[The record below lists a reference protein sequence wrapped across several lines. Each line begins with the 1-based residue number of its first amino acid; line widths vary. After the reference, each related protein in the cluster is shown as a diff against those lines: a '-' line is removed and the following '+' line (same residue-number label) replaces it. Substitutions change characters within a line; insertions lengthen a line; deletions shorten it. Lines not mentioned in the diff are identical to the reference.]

1 MSISMETL
9 ALAKKYTD
17 EHGGGGTAGKDLG
30 IGGATV
36 GQIIKVKTVDA
47 DGKPTSWEAVDLGA
61 LGEKDNATANYTPG
75 GSVSKPNVTISPTK
89 QSITPMKAVGTL
101 PQLSTEVS
109 GKNVTI
115 GFSQGTLPEKDTAV
129 EVMTGA
135 SAELDATPSF
145 TGTQATITVT

>member
-1 MSISMETL
+1 MSISFETL

-17 EHGGGGTAGKDLG
+17 EHGGGGEAGKDLG
-30 IGGATV
+30 ISGATV

-47 DGKPTSWEAVDLGA
+47 NGKPTSWEPVDIGSLAG
-61 LGEKDNATANYTPG
+61 KNSATGSYTPE
-75 GSVSKPNVTISPTK
+75 GSVSKPNVNVSPTK

-101 PQLSTEVS
+101 PELSTTVS

-115 GFSQGTLPEKDTAV
+115 GFNKGTLPEKDTAV

-135 SAELDATPSF
+135 SAELDAIPSF